1 MGPFLLVDKSFIES
15 LSTEELDFL
24 DKHYTMIIT
33 PVLVRE
39 ICANLLKYPNDENL
53 SKHKV
58 SVMAKKAK
66 QFDAKTVCEFDNI
79 CIADL
84 LGAEVG
90 LCPKIPRI
98 GGREFTAEDG
108 SKGVIFGESFEDKL
122 LRRWAD
128 GHFTE
133 DDIAAA
139 KYHYDKRSYN
149 LESSGKQMA
158 DEFPRNAVY
167 KTLSELSSSVDYNL
181 SNYPGQWQIIESLM
195 TILNLGPQEQQEVK
209 LRWETERRPSFMDF
223 SKYAFFCY
231 RLGSMF
237 WIGVTSG
244 LIPTSKHEKAII
256 DYEYIYYLP
265 FVHAFCSS
273 DSFQRDFAAF
283 FLRDDQGFIWGDDLK
298 ADLQAI
304 SSFNKN
310 MTDDEKKYY
319 AINFGHYPPPI
330 PDSITNILWQKHM
343 RPWTPKS
350 GNLAIEMPEETKKK
364 MAERINKIID
374 AYNKTKP

>member
-1 MGPFLLVDKSFIES
+1 MGPFLLVDKSFVES
-15 LSTEELDFL
+15 LSPEELDFL

-39 ICANLLKYPNDENL
+39 ICANLLKYPDDEKL

-58 SVMAKKAK
+58 SVMARKANR
-66 QFDAKTVCEFDNI
+66 FDAKTVCEFDNI

-84 LGAEVG
+84 LGAEVS

-108 SKGVIFGESFEDKL
+108 SKGVIFEESFEDKL
-122 LRRWAD
+122 LGRWGD
-128 GHFTE
+128 GNFTE
-133 DDIAAA
+133 DDLTAA
-139 KYHYDKRSYN
+139 KYHYDKRNYN
-149 LESSGKQMA
+149 LESSGKKMA

-167 KTLSELSSSVDYNL
+167 KTLSELSSNLDYQF
-181 SNYPGQWQIIESLM
+181 SKYPEQWQIIESLM
-195 TILNLGPQEQQEVK
+195 TILNLGPRERLEVK
-209 LRWETERRPSFMDF
+209 LRWQTERRPSFMDF

-265 FVHAFCSS
+265 FVHAFCSK
-273 DSFQRDFAAF
+273 DNFQREFASL
-283 FLRDDQGFIWGDDLK
+283 FLRDNQDFIWGDDLK
-298 ADLQAI
+298 ADLQVI

-310 MTDDEKKYY
+310 MTDAEKKYY

-330 PDSITNILWQKHM
+330 PDSITNIL
-343 RPWTPKS
+343 
-350 GNLAIEMPEETKKK
+350 
-364 MAERINKIID
+364 
-374 AYNKTKP
+374 